1 MSETAAIPRTIFIIR
16 HGEKPAD
23 PPPPNGVDADGNVD
37 DHSLAPVGW
46 QRAGALAGLFAPFA
60 GCRRPG
66 ILTPGKLYSPGY
78 GSAQKT
84 AAERTY
90 ETIFPLS
97 QLLDLTID
105 NKYVESKSEE
115 PEPAPAEPQSAG
127 LDDPDA
133 PGSHPAAPSEAELG
147 ADVAAKTTG
156 VTLICWEHTAIA
168 EIANAIVPVAAG
180 TAIPQTWP
188 DARYDVVWSFAR
200 PAGSS
205 SDPYVFCQI
214 PQMLLWGDLDTP
226 IPT

>member
-1 MSETAAIPRTIFIIR
+1 LIIR

-23 PPPPNGVDADGNVD
+23 PPRPNGVDIDGNVD

-46 QRAGALAGLFAPFA
+46 QRAGGLVGLFAPLGGA
-60 GCRRPG
+60 QRPG

-97 QLLDLTID
+97 QLL
-105 NKYVESKSEE
+105 
-115 PEPAPAEPQSAG
+115 G
-127 LDDPDA
+127 LSDRQRVRREQ
-133 PGSHPAAPSEAELG
+133 GG
-147 ADVAAKTTG
+147 ADRGRTRATT
-156 VTLICWEHTAIA
+156 
-168 EIANAIVPVAAG
+168 
-180 TAIPQTWP
+180 
-188 DARYDVVWSFAR
+188 VVWSFVR

-226 IPT
+226 TPT